1 MVALLVVT
9 MMTLKVSNKFDNNDY
24 CGEHDKEGDYVQ
36 VLIRITQN
44 VLIWRFASW
53 YIIAQPQNIVER

>member
-9 MMTLKVSNKFDNNDY
+9 MMTLKVSKKIDNNDY
-24 CGEHDKEGDYVQ
+24 CSEHDKESDYVQ

-53 YIIAQPQNIVER
+53 YIIAHPQNIVEP